1 MIWLRYFHQLV
12 LLSHR
17 ALDNS
22 ALRVTVCFTASRLPS
37 GVALTGVR
45 PGGFLAALGLPA
57 MMLHIKLPLFVS
69 DLRVRHHVHVL
80 LIRWCDQPVCIVTRA
95 PSRLRCRQYHP
106 VQITDH
112 TQP

>member
-1 MIWLRYFHQLV
+1 MQVNHHCMARSVAVSTKVRSSLT
-12 LLSHR
+12 
-17 ALDNS
+17 
-22 ALRVTVCFTASRLPS
+22 TVKTN
-37 GVALTGVR
+37 
-45 PGGFLAALGLPA
+45 
-57 MMLHIKLPLFVS
+57 VS